1 MHELVEKMNQL
12 NQFSK
17 SQFSI
22 EDKFRGEMVEMKENE
37 VKNKKKYDM

>member
-1 MHELVEKMNQL
+1 MNEIVEKMNQL

-22 EDKFRGEMVEMKENE
+22 EDKFRGELIKPIEQE